1 MTLAGAGEI
10 WNPDDIEPLHWPRT
24 GDTIIEWVL
33 GSLSLIALVLS
44 IGALRMITSTQEQI
58 ARKVEGT
65 FRQALGALR
74 TNADE
79 TDKMLKS
86 MSARILDVEDK
97 VYRSQSA
104 GANAQAE
111 LKKLRKK
118 YARLREK

>member
-1 MTLAGAGEI
+1 MSTRIIIPNCPRFIDWRAAHDHLHAGTDCEKGQ
-10 WNPDDIEPLHWPRT
+10 
-24 GDTIIEWVL
+24 V
-33 GSLSLIALVLS
+33 
-44 IGALRMITSTQEQI
+44 
-58 ARKVEGT
+58 T

-111 LKKLRKK
+111 FKKLRKK

>member
-1 MTLAGAGEI
+1 M
-10 WNPDDIEPLHWPRT
+10 D
-24 GDTIIEWVL
+24 WVL
-33 GSLSLIALVLS
+33 GSFALIALVIAL
-44 IGALRMITSTQEQI
+44 GALRKISNMQEQI

-74 TNADE
+74 SNADE

-86 MSARILDVEDK
+86 MSARILDVEDS

-111 LKKLRKK
+111 LEKLRKENV
-118 YARLREK
+118 RLREK